1 MQEYNANGEIV
12 EKRIF
17 DVIDG
22 VLTIPEG
29 EEYALE
35 ESYHGREDIEEIFFP
50 SSMKVIGPIAFAEC
64 PAIRKVHLNEGL
76 EEIGDGAFL
85 GASLLTAIR
94 LPESLKV
101 IGPMAFW
108 SCGLAEI
115 DIPAATEFIG
125 ESAFWDCL
133 ELTRANVHNPNA
145 IIEQDAFG
153 DCPKLTQGYMAPGF
167 PQDDYGPSNLLFA
180 MLWAT
185 SYEHHQSKLETAERA
200 KDFIRNNS
208 NLVLEHI
215 LKTNNTAAMRGIT
228 QFNLFN
234 SDTIEEGLR
243 AAVAAGYTELSS
255 LFLAAKGQLNGKTEK
270 TELEEFEL

>member
-1 MQEYNANGEIV
+1 MQEYNASGEIV

-29 EEYALE
+29 EKYVLE

-64 PAIRKVHLNEGL
+64 PSIRKVHLNEGL

-85 GASLLTAIR
+85 GAALLTSLV
-94 LPESLKV
+94 LPQSLKT
-101 IGPMAFW
+101 IGPMSFW

-115 DIPAATEFIG
+115 DIPAATGFIG
-125 ESAFWDCL
+125 ESAFWDCP

-153 DCPKLTQGYMAPGF
+153 DCPQLIQGYMAPGF

-185 SYEHHQSKLETAERA
+185 SYEQHQDKPETAERA
-200 KDFIRNNS
+200 MAFIRNNR

-215 LKTNNTAAMRGIT
+215 LKTNNTAAMRGIN
-228 QFNLFN
+228 QFGLFDN
-234 SDTIEEGLR
+234 NTIEEGLR
-243 AAVAAGYTELSS
+243 SAVAAGYMELSS
-255 LFLAAKGQLNGKTEK
+255 LFLAAKGQLNSKSEK
-270 TELEEFEL
+270 IKLEEFEL